1 MEPIQEKR
9 ELLIEEDERQ
19 LHLLQEKIRLKKEM
33 KENYTIISY
42 IELESEGVESENK
55 YNLSFDETLVD
66 AETLVDTETLV
77 DPETKTTEP
86 ESDNY
91 IRFKLL
97 DNYTRDPVMI
107 DIKCKMIREY
117 KELCVT
123 VSYEHFKVT
132 MLEDGSML
140 RDNLVTPVI
149 TIRSL
154 TSQSLTSQTLTSPI
168 LVFPEDYVRLFLPT
182 CLSIHQDYS
191 CIYDKV
197 LLIQCEQFTEKTEIW
212 KYKNTNKILPEIH
225 TKIIENSL
233 YFVSNITSFCRY
245 AIIEG
250 WLTKSIKTHFL
261 KIDRS

>member
-19 LHLLQEKIRLKKEM
+19 IHLLQEKIRLKKEM

-42 IELESEGVESENK
+42 IELESEGVESVNK
-55 YNLSFDETLVD
+55 YNLSFDET
-66 AETLVDTETLV
+66 TE
-77 DPETKTTEP
+77 PETTEP

-107 DIKCKMIREY
+107 DIKCKMISEY
-117 KELCVT
+117 KELYIT

-140 RDNLVTPVI
+140 RDYLVTPVI
-149 TIRSL
+149 TIRS
-154 TSQSLTSQTLTSPI
+154 LTSPI

-182 CLSIHQDYS
+182 CLSIRQDYS
-191 CIYDKV
+191 CIYDQV

-212 KYKNTNKILPEIH
+212 KCKNKNKILPEIH
-225 TKIIENSL
+225 AKIIENSL

-245 AIIEG
+245 AIVEG
-250 WLTKSIKTHFL
+250 WLTKSIKTHSL